1 MAAREF
7 ASSVECGL
15 KLSKRVYYGKD
26 VPAPA
31 PLEVQAMTRSVSSS
45 ATEGEDVEVVYI
57 PAAPMVYAVVPE
69 PEVVDNPDIPS
80 YQPYVYGRCEPPA
93 LIPLH
98 MHGVAMEIE
107 SFMDTAFVTVSGTW
121 RVHCVTAGRSC
132 DCRVAVPMGEQGSLL
147 GVEVD
152 LSGRSY
158 RTELITLE
166 DIKDI
171 EKVAKAEDGRFLKC
185 QIYTLK
191 VPQVEGGST
200 LSIRISWSQKLI
212 YNEGQFCLNVPFSF
226 PAYVNPVGKKIS
238 KREKI
243 SLKVNSGTGREV
255 LWTRTSHSLKELT
268 SQDGKLS
275 FLYEAQVP
283 AWSSA
288 DFTFTYTI
296 TSIDFFG
303 GVLLQSP
310 FLRDFDQRDMFCFYL
325 FPGNIQSRKVFRKE
339 VVFLIDK
346 SGSMKGDPLEY
357 AKNALVASLSKLKPE
372 DTFNIIAFN
381 EEVDLFSSTMKLAT
395 KEAISNAT
403 EWVGSNLI
411 ANGGTNISLPLN
423 QAMKLLA
430 NTIDSI
436 PLIFLITDGSVE
448 DEKEIF
454 NNMKDCLKSGES
466 ICPRISTFGIGSYC
480 NHYFLQKLAHIGRGH
495 YDASYD
501 ADTINFRMQ
510 RLFAIASSVILAD
523 IKMDTLGHLDS
534 LELFPSHIPDLSSGS
549 PLIVSGRYDGSFPD
563 TVKIS
568 VTLADMNSFVID
580 LKVQRAKDVPLDRV
594 LARRHIDMLTAH
606 AWLLGTEELEEKVAK
621 MSIQA
626 GVPSEYTRMTLV
638 QIDQGKKAPEPV
650 LLQEVYNILKLQKKV
665 DLEGQKIIFLGKL
678 GVGFGNLIATAKNIP
693 PGAEKAKS
701 SDPTELLVKAAS
713 NCCSQLVDRCCCMC
727 CIQTCSYLNNQCAVV
742 FTQLCTALACF
753 ECINCCYELCACF

>member
-31 PLEVQAMTRSVSSS
+31 PLEVPAMTRSVSSS

-212 YNEGQFCLNVPFSF
+212 YNDGQFCLNVPFSF

-288 DFTFTYTI
+288 DFTFSYTI

-381 EEVDLFSSTMKLAT
+381 EE
-395 KEAISNAT
+395 
-403 EWVGSNLI
+403 
-411 ANGGTNISLPLN
+411 
-423 QAMKLLA
+423 AMKLLA

-466 ICPRISTFGIGSYC
+466 ICPRISTFGI
-480 NHYFLQKLAHIGRGH
+480 
-495 YDASYD
+495 
-501 ADTINFRMQ
+501 DTINFRMQ

-568 VTLADMNSFVID
+568 GTLADMNSFVID

>member
-212 YNEGQFCLNVPFSF
+212 YNDGQFCLNVPFSF

-466 ICPRISTFGIGSYC
+466 IFPRISTFGIGSYC